1 MAYDFRV
8 LPGNEKEILLKVY
21 TRKAV
26 SRSQLAKGAG
36 QKKATLYRGVD
47 SLLKEGLLLTMADS
61 VNSGTPGRPSDLL
74 FLNPRVGCSFAVT
87 LWRKSCNVAFL
98 DFNGQLL
105 EQDSFDFSET
115 QTTNSVYH
123 ILQSFIRKMLQAHP
137 EMEKKFLGIS
147 IASVGLL
154 DHNLE
159 CIQRLNNSEY
169 PVLQKLYLPRLIR
182 EQYHVPVSLHNIVVC
197 AAIGY
202 HTRCSHIQNMAYILI
217 DSGIGLHV
225 LINGRSLYLKSSYTN
240 GLGHMVVSL
249 DGPRCECGAY
259 GCLET
264 YCSEKAIVQQVR
276 VQLKLG
282 TPGRFSMEQADQ
294 LSFRDVCS
302 AAKEGDALCQRV
314 IRDAA
319 AVFLVGLRNFLN
331 LLPMDLL
338 VFGGA
343 VPNHAPGFF
352 EQIKESMNQ
361 QGTLCTLELDRNI
374 QENINIGCTHTLL
387 QELLGINKER

>member
-1 MAYDFRV
+1 MEYDLIG
-8 LPGNEKEILLKVY
+8 LPRHEKEILLQVY

-26 SRSQLAKGAG
+26 SRVQLAKCAD

-47 SLLKEGLLLTMADS
+47 ALLKENLLLATVDTTS
-61 VNSGTPGRPSDLL
+61 SGTPGRPSDLL
-74 FLNPRVGCSFAVT
+74 CLNPRVGCSFAVT
-87 LWRKSCNVAFL
+87 LWRKRCNIAFL

-105 EQDSFDFSET
+105 DQYSFDFREI
-115 QTTNSVYH
+115 QTTNSFYYL
-123 ILQSFIRKMLQAHP
+123 LQRSIQKMLQAHP
-137 EMEKKFLGIS
+137 EMGKKLLGIS
-147 IASVGLL
+147 VASVGLL

-182 EQYHVPVSLHNIVVC
+182 EQYQIPASLHNIVVC

-202 HTRCSHIQNMAYILI
+202 HTRRSHVQNMAYILI
-217 DSGIGLHV
+217 DSGIGIHV

-240 GLGHMVVSL
+240 GLGHMTVSL
-249 DGPRCECGAY
+249 DGPRCECGSY

-276 VQLKLG
+276 VRLKLG
-282 TPGRFSMEQADQ
+282 TPSKLSMDRVDQ

-302 AAKEGDALCQRV
+302 AAKEGDTLCQTV
-314 IRDAA
+314 IHDAA

-352 EQIKESMNQ
+352 EQVKESMNK
-361 QGTLCTLELDRNI
+361 QGPFCTLELDRNI
-374 QENINIGCTHTLL
+374 QENINTGCSHTLL
-387 QELLGINKER
+387 QDLLGMN